1 MVTKT
6 VYQEV
11 EVEVDIDLD
20 QFDDDE
26 LIEEIEA
33 RDLDVGANLATK
45 ELITKIF
52 HNRRV
57 GQPYEN
63 LLDELIY
70 EAIGRV
76 V

>member
-20 QFDDDE
+20 EFDDDE

-33 RDLDVGANLATK
+33 RDLGINLATR

-57 GQPYEN
+57 GQPYDN

-70 EAIGRV
+70 ETIGRV